1 MSINLECLYYEIKKH
16 IDKVDFSKLW
26 RGFESLKFAL
36 YTDNECFFD
45 GKYIPKTDEFLGNT
59 SICYNNEVIAIWN
72 VMEQADSIVLASKMI
87 HEMFHGFQRI
97 NNESRFPNE
106 MDALYQYKYDDV
118 NLSLKLEENV
128 IISEL
133 LDNFEFDK
141 FQKLLKI
148 RKFRASN
155 YSYEYHY
162 ETCVEQIEGAAQ
174 FVELC
179 ALKQLSYD
187 TYLDKLNKLKS
198 RITINGNLLPVRII
212 SYDVGALLLLIL
224 NENGIEYQ
232 SDFVNTPFSEYLI
245 ANMSECQL
253 NVELSMGATI
263 NSYYEN
269 ADLIISKAIES
280 NDVVNK
286 GLFDLLGVNVYNAIY
301 RNGFII
307 SRYFVMYGDKN
318 CPKVEYG
325 DFVIE
330 TPEYMKVSKIYRI

>member
-26 RGFESLKFAL
+26 RGFEPLKFAL
-36 YTDNECFFD
+36 YTENECFFD

-72 VMEQADSIVLASKMI
+72 VMEQTDSIVLASKMI
-87 HEMFHGFQRI
+87 HEMFHGFQLI

-106 MDALYQYKYDDV
+106 LDALYEYKYTDQ
-118 NLSLKLEENV
+118 NLSLKFEENV

-232 SDFVNTPFSEYLI
+232 SGFVNTPFSEYLI
-245 ANMSECQL
+245 ANMSECEL

-280 NDVVNK
+280 NDVVNE